1 MSKKTKVDQN
11 TIKDATAKR
20 CDSFNKNF
28 DTFDIQQCYY
38 KQHSLQTLC
47 RYFSHIDTK
56 GMLQFEVTT
65 VHLTTNIRL
74 KHNAHS
80 SVLIGIIV

>member
-28 DTFDIQQCYY
+28 DTFVT
-38 KQHSLQTLC
+38 SNN
-47 RYFSHIDTK
+47 
-56 GMLQFEVTT
+56 VTT
-65 VHLTTNIRL
+65 NNTHYRL
-74 KHNAHS
+74 YVGTFHI
-80 SVLIGIIV
+80 LIPKECFNSKLLQCT